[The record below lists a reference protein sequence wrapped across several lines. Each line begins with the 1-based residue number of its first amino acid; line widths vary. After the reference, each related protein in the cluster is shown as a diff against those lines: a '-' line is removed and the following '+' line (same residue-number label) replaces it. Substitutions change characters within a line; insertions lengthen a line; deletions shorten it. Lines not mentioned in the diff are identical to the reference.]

1 MDLRKILRTAAP
13 VLLLAPQLAFAA
25 NYKVDPSHSSVGFTI
40 AHLVIAEVEG
50 RFDRFDASFV
60 YDEKNPSKSSLEAK
74 VYIDSV
80 NTNEKKRDEHLR
92 SGDFFDAAKFPEM
105 TFKSTKVAPSAD
117 GKSGQIFGKLTIRDV
132 SKEVVFDVKL
142 KGKIKD
148 PWGNERAIFDASTKI
163 NRTDFGLKWNKT
175 LDAGGVVVGE
185 EVTIRLKI
193 ESIPEKS

>member
-1 MDLRKILRTAAP
+1 MDLKKTLRAAVP
-13 VLLLAPQLAFAA
+13 ALLLAPQLAFAA

-50 RFDRFDASFV
+50 RFDRFEATFA

-74 VYIDSV
+74 AYTESI

-92 SGDFFDAAKFPEM
+92 SGDFFDAKKFPEM
-105 TFKSTKVAPSAD
+105 TFKSSKVVPSTD
-117 GKSGQIFGKLTIRDV
+117 GKSGQIFGTLTIRDV

-148 PWGNERAIFDASTKI
+148 PWGNERAVFDASTKI
-163 NRTDFGLKWNKT
+163 NRTDFGLKWNKA

-193 ESIPEKS
+193 EGVADKS